1 MKSCIQLPRPR
12 RYSLTFFIYK
22 QCRTTC
28 AVRLRINIRRLL
40 AHTACLL
47 VFGAVS
53 GNVPAACGFVNS
65 QTAHVYT
72 INVPAQTISRDIPVG
87 TVLYTAELPSIPT
100 NASYAWC
107 SAPGVFLKKVSGS
120 AVVSSINNV
129 YTYATGIDGI
139 GVRFFD
145 RNGPSPSYYGQTNT
159 GSWAG
164 SWGFG
169 YTTFGIEVVR
179 TQSTGSGPSSGIV
192 AATVSGT
199 FSLDD
204 LLVATIQFT
213 PFEVGV
219 QTCTVT
225 TPSINVD
232 MPRAHTRDLPTVSST
247 YGDTTFNMG
256 LNCAAGIKVAMT
268 ITDASQPNNTS
279 TTLSLGHDSTAS
291 GVGYQIV
298 NGGVPIAFGPD
309 SAVTGT
315 ANQFVIVPLS
325 VSGAYSIP
333 LVGRY
338 VRTGTMVPGS
348 AKAYATFTMS
358 YQ

>member
-1 MKSCIQLPRPR
+1 MHPRN
-12 RYSLTFFIYK
+12 
-22 QCRTTC
+22 
-28 AVRLRINIRRLL
+28 NICKVL
-40 AHTACLL
+40 ASAACLL
-47 VFGAVS
+47 GLGAAS
-53 GNVPAACGFVNS
+53 LDADASCSFADP

-72 INVPAQTISRDIPVG
+72 ITIPPQSLSRDVPVG
-87 TVLYTAELPSIPT
+87 TVLYKGEVPTIPV
-100 NASYAWC
+100 SGLYAWC
-107 SAPGVFLKKVSGS
+107 AAPGTYLKLAPGS
-120 AVVSSINNV
+120 ALISSTNNV
-129 YTYATGIDGI
+129 FTYATNIDGI
-139 GVRFFD
+139 GIRFYEGS
-145 RNGPSPSYYGQTNT
+145 NGNRGSYYGPGITGNWV
-159 GSWAG
+159 GSWNYSNSYYG
-164 SWGFG
+164 VE
-169 YTTFGIEVVR
+169 IVR
-179 TQSTGSGPSSGIV
+179 TQPTGVGPSSGTV
-192 AATVSGT
+192 AATAYAT
-199 FSLDD
+199 FTLDQ

-232 MPRAHTRDLPTVSST
+232 MPRAHTRDLPTVNST

-298 NGGVPIAFGPD
+298 NGGVPIAFGQD